1 MIDRK
6 RNWDR
11 VKLIANGRKTAENT
25 WDVLIIG
32 GGATGLGAAVDAAS
46 RGYKTL
52 LVEQSDFGKGTSSRS
67 TKLVHGG
74 VRYLAQGNVSL
85 VRESLEE
92 RGILCRRVPHI
103 AQPLPFLVPSYL
115 WWEKP
120 YYAAGL
126 KAYQYLAGSLSLGA
140 TEIVSRDS
148 ALERIS
154 TLQQQDL
161 RGGVVYYD
169 AQFDDTRLLVTLATT
184 AAHHDAVLLNYA
196 RVDDL
201 LLESGKVRGAVIVNE
216 ETREEVTVRAR
227 VVISATGAF
236 CDRVRRMADP
246 SASVIVA
253 PSRGIH
259 LVLPRKFLPGHTAL
273 MVPRTRDG
281 RILFVIPWQ
290 DRVVVGTTDTPIDAI
305 ELEPHASEAEI
316 DFVLE
321 TAAGYLATPPTRAD
335 VLSQFAGIRPLVKAG
350 SGASTSKLARDHT
363 IIADP
368 SGLVTIT
375 GGKWTTYRKMAE
387 DVVTTAAKAGGLA
400 ARACKTREL
409 PLWGATA
416 EHPSLATSGTL
427 SVTTADTQHDRTYA
441 RYGADSAALDQ
452 LANEHPSLSEPMHP
466 HLPLTG
472 AEVIFHARYEMART
486 VEDVLA
492 RRSRSLLLDAVAA
505 LSIAPQ
511 VAAILAQELSRD
523 PAWIADQLTDF
534 RLIAQHYLPPAS

>member
-1 MIDRK
+1 MIDRQA
-6 RNWDR
+6 NWNR
-11 VKLIANGRKTAENT
+11 VKLTGNGRKNAENT

-52 LVEQSDFGKGTSSRS
+52 LVEQADFGKGTSSRS
-67 TKLVHGG
+67 TKLIHGG

-85 VRESLEE
+85 VSESLEE
-92 RGILCRRVPHI
+92 RGILCRRVPHLV
-103 AQPLPFLVPSYL
+103 QPLAFLVPSYQ

-140 TEIVSRDS
+140 TEIVSRAT
-148 ALERIS
+148 ALEKVS
-154 TLQQQDL
+154 TLRQQDL
-161 RGGVVYYD
+161 SGGVVYYD

-184 AAHHDAVLLNYA
+184 ADYHDAVLLNYA

-201 LLESGKVRGAVIVNE
+201 LIESGKVRGATIVNE
-216 ETREEVTVRAR
+216 ETGEEATARAR
-227 VVISATGAF
+227 VVISATGAY

-259 LVLPRKFLPGHTAL
+259 LVLPRKFLPGNTAL

-290 DRVVVGTTDTPIDAI
+290 DRVVVGTTDTPIDTI
-305 ELEPHASEAEI
+305 PLEPQASEAEI

-321 TAAGYLATPPTRAD
+321 TAASYLATPPTRAD

-350 SGASTSKLARDHT
+350 SGSSTSKLARDHT
-363 IIADP
+363 ILTDL

-375 GGKWTTYRKMAE
+375 GGKWTTYRHMAE
-387 DVVTTAAKAGGLA
+387 DVVTTAAKVGGLA
-400 ARACKTREL
+400 TKPCLTRDL

-416 EHPSLATSGTL
+416 EHPACDSPAQYVPSA
-427 SVTTADTQHDRTYA
+427 SPFAH
-441 RYGADSAALDQ
+441 YGADAPAIEKLIEQDPALGAP
-452 LANEHPSLSEPMHP
+452 LSPS
-466 HLPLTG
+466 LPLTP
-472 AEVIFHARYEMART
+472 AEVVFHARHEMART
-486 VEDVLA
+486 VEDVLS
-492 RRSRSLLLDAVAA
+492 RRSRSLLLDAQAA
-505 LSIAPQ
+505 LAIAPQ
-511 VAAILAQELSRD
+511 VATLLARELAHDS
-523 PAWIADQLTDF
+523 AWITDQLTQF
-534 RLIAQHYLPPAS
+534 RELAQHYLPPATSSSSN